1 MQVTALPG
9 FEQHPSFS
17 PDGSQIAFTV
27 TSIGTPQQGYSGS
40 SSDIYVKAIGDEK
53 TLRLTQPP
61 GNSLCPN
68 WSPDGR
74 TIAYQHESDVSK
86 FESAVFLMTPLGGA
100 KHQIRLVSDA
110 SSCITSWSPDAKTLA
125 YDDKPPGE
133 NSGIFLMPLTGSP
146 ALRLTTAPDT
156 MFDGSPAF
164 SPDGK
169 QIAFVRNRDQG
180 GSADLRL
187 VSVLG
192 REERKLTSL
201 NREISSPTWTAD
213 GKRIIFAVSVGP
225 GESAL
230 FSVATTGSEPE
241 RLQFISSDA
250 ASPAISRQ
258 GDKLAYV
265 TEFLDSDIWRVS
277 IKDVAAPTKLIAST
291 RMDMQPVFSPDG
303 SRLAFVSSRDGMY
316 AIWTSNADGKDPV
329 RLSSVRGATP
339 VWSPS
344 GKHIVFDSDVRGR
357 WDIAVIGTEGGNEV
371 WLTDGSSD
379 NRAPSWSADGEWVY
393 FGSNRSGKWEIW
405 KASFRSKEAVQ
416 VTRQGGFYV
425 QESPDGKFIYYQ
437 KPIINNRG
445 HGLFPQIWRMPS
457 GGGPEEL
464 VVNVNDPTHPVI
476 GTWFWRVTTQGIYFV
491 DNSARPNAL
500 LKIFSFDTRTV
511 RTVRQLDKPAWGAP
525 GLTLSPDG
533 RAILIGQLNDWGSDI
548 MLGRL

>member
-1 MQVTALPG
+1 
-9 FEQHPSFS
+9 
-17 PDGSQIAFTV
+17 
-27 TSIGTPQQGYSGS
+27 
-40 SSDIYVKAIGDEK
+40 
-53 TLRLTQPP
+53 
-61 GNSLCPN
+61 
-68 WSPDGR
+68 
-74 TIAYQHESDVSK
+74 
-86 FESAVFLMTPLGGA
+86 
-100 KHQIRLVSDA
+100 
-110 SSCITSWSPDAKTLA
+110 
-125 YDDKPPGE
+125 
-133 NSGIFLMPLTGSP
+133 
-146 ALRLTTAPDT
+146 
-156 MFDGSPAF
+156 
-164 SPDGK
+164 
-169 QIAFVRNRDQG
+169 
-180 GSADLRL
+180 
-187 VSVLG
+187 
-192 REERKLTSL
+192 
-201 NREISSPTWTAD
+201 
-213 GKRIIFAVSVGP
+213 
-225 GESAL
+225 
-230 FSVATTGSEPE
+230 VATTGSEPE

-303 SRLAFVSSRDGMY
+303 SRLAFVSSRDGRY
-316 AIWTSNADGKDPV
+316 AIWASNADGKDPV

-357 WDIAVIGTEGGNEV
+357 WDIAVIGAEGGNEV

-379 NRAPSWSADGEWVY
+379 NRGPSWSADGEWVY

-416 VTRQGGFYV
+416 VTRQGGFYA

-500 LKIFSFDTRTV
+500 LKIFSFATRTV

-548 MLGRL
+548 MLVENFH